1 MKIYYVR
8 HGQSMN
14 NIIND
19 LSDQEYEKNRQQ
31 DPSLSEQGIKQVR
44 LLTDYLKLKKVEFEE
59 IRCSP
64 QQRAIQTAQL
74 LSEGFKVPLKIQQ
87 NLHEKGGNQQL
98 NKGFPGLTR
107 KEFQNQYPGFE
118 IDELIQDAGWYFKD
132 KRETD
137 EECTQRAE
145 KVLQDLQ
152 KETKKSILIIGHGNF
167 MDQVMGIVCGRA
179 QNSKYFYYHQNCGI
193 TLLKNDGYGFEIDYY
208 NDYSFLDM
216 HYINTGEDLLL
227 KRLANYKGKI

>member
-14 NIIND
+14 NTIND
-19 LSDQEYEKNRQQ
+19 LSDQEYEKLRQQ
-31 DPSLSEQGIKQVR
+31 DPQLSEQGIKQVR
-44 LLTDYLKLKKVEFEE
+44 LLTDYLKQKKIDFEE

-74 LSEGFKVPLKIQQ
+74 INECYKVPVKIQQ
-87 NLHEKGGNQQL
+87 NLHEKGGNQLL
-98 NKGFPGLTR
+98 NQGFPGLTR
-107 KEFQNQYPGFE
+107 KEFQIKYPE
-118 IDELIQDAGWYFKD
+118 VIIDEIITDAGWYFKD

-137 EECTQRAE
+137 EECKLRAE
-145 KVLQDLQ
+145 KVIQDLQ
-152 KETKKSILIIGHGNF
+152 NEPQKSILIIGHGNF
-167 MDQVMGIVCGRA
+167 MDMVMGTVCGRA

-208 NDYSFLDM
+208 NDYSFLEM
-216 HYINTGEDLLL
+216 HYFKTGEDLIL